1 MPPSLNYDSPTALR
15 AWLDHRGLGMRKHL
29 GQNFLINGDAR
40 RKLLD
45 ALAVEPGDRV
55 WEIGSGLGAM
65 TAGLLERGAELSAF
79 ELDRGFIAALEEF
92 FGGQRGFTLIPGD
105 VLKTWP
111 PAWAALEKETRA
123 PPLLLGNLP
132 YNIAGAVL
140 ADFIE
145 KNCFFR
151 RMVVTVQ
158 REVALRMIA
167 KPGTAEYSSF
177 SVLCAS
183 AYAVTPLMVLK
194 GASFYPAPRVDSQG
208 VRLDLRS
215 DIDPAGYPPAFK
227 SLVRGLF
234 SSRRKT
240 IRNNLQQYLNARLPS
255 RYGGR
260 DLALDLLEKT
270 GINPTERAENLA
282 LEEFSALAALLN
294 NPPDPAAIV
303 GNTSN
308 PTPSRR
314 QPR

>member
-1 MPPSLNYDSPTALR
+1 
-15 AWLDHRGLGMRKHL
+15 MRKQL

-55 WEIGSGLGAM
+55 WEIGPGLGAM

-79 ELDRGFIAALEEF
+79 ELDRGFIAALEEL
-92 FGGQRGFTLIPGD
+92 FGGRRGFTLIPGD
-105 VLKTWP
+105 VFKTWP
-111 PAWAALEKETRA
+111 AARA
-123 PPLLLGNLP
+123 APGEAGAAPLLLGNLP
-132 YNIAGAVL
+132 YNIAAALL

-145 KNCFFR
+145 KNCFFT

-158 REVALRMIA
+158 REVARRMIA
-167 KPGTAEYSSF
+167 RPGSADYSSF

-194 GASFYPAPRVDSQG
+194 GAAFYPAPKVDSQG

-227 SLVRGLF
+227 PLLRGLF

-240 IRNNLQQYLNARLPS
+240 IKNNLQNYLNSHILTDG
-255 RYGGR
+255 GGR

-270 GINPTERAENLA
+270 GLSPDERAENLG
-282 LEEFSALAALLN
+282 LEEFLALAAAL
-294 NPPDPAAIV
+294 PART
-303 GNTSN
+303 GL
-308 PTPSRR
+308 RR
-314 QPR
+314 EER